1 MSNRPVG
8 TRQARELLRVAF
20 GPSVVALVVIA
31 AVVLL
36 QLLIANSD
44 MTGAFGAIASMWL
57 GVHQVPVSIGGRE
70 LGVMPLLP
78 VLAMIWGTA
87 RTTAAATA
95 PNSSWLVTRW
105 VVGSALGG
113 PILIAAIL
121 LAVIH
126 DAASVIS
133 ELQTPS
139 ALRAFFSV
147 LVVHAIGAL
156 IGVGSKVGRRALT
169 TSRAASPLPTWL
181 PEALRAAIAGVLAL
195 FGLSGVVTA
204 VSLVVHWS
212 TMHDL
217 FAITDSVFGQLSLT
231 LLSILY
237 IPNVIVGASAIA
249 VGSSAHVGLAAF
261 SSFTVFG
268 GDIPAVPVLAAVPTP
283 PLGPIWVALLIVGA
297 ASAVALGQQCA
308 RRPLP
313 IGPATGKLL
322 VASVLAALTMALLG
336 YAGGGR
342 LGNFGDVGVDQAT
355 FAPAVFL
362 WFAGI
367 GGLTVAMSGGLT
379 RKPRPVAAPEP
390 VAEPQPE
397 PEPEEEEEAEDAEL
411 EYVDVDPEP
420 ELEPDQPLVSWSADE
435 PATDEPEVTEAA
447 PAEYVDRYVEYDDMQ
462 ETVQEA
468 RPRSYD
474 DLDDDPEDHFIV
486 DDISDDPVTG
496 DNPRNAG
503 D

>member
-20 GPSVVALVVIA
+20 GPSIVALVVIA

-105 VVGSALGG
+105 VVASALGG
-113 PILIAAIL
+113 PILVAAIL

-126 DAASVIS
+126 DAASVIG
-133 ELQTPS
+133 ELQTPN
-139 ALRAFFSV
+139 ALRAFCSV
-147 LVVHAIGAL
+147 LVVHVIGAL
-156 IGVGSKVGRRALT
+156 IGVGSKVGRRTLDTLPLPGWLPDAI
-169 TSRAASPLPTWL
+169 RAAV
-181 PEALRAAIAGVLAL
+181 AGVLAL
-195 FGLSGVVTA
+195 FGLSGAVTA
-204 VSLVVHWS
+204 VSLVVHWG

-217 FAITDSVFGQLSLT
+217 FAITDSLFGQLSLT

-297 ASAVALGQQCA
+297 ASAVAVGQQCA

-313 IGPATGKLL
+313 LGPATAKLL
-322 VASVLAALTMALLG
+322 TASVLAAVTMALAG

-342 LGNFGDVGVDQAT
+342 LGNFGSVGVDQST
-355 FAPAVFL
+355 FGPAVFL
-362 WFAGI
+362 WFVGI

-379 RKPRPVAAPEP
+379 RRPRPVAP
-390 VAEPQPE
+390 PE
-397 PEPEEEEEAEDAEL
+397 PEPAPPQPQAPDEVDDDVVESTIQYEEP
-411 EYVDVDPEP
+411 DPEP
-420 ELEPDQPLVSWSADE
+420 ELEPDEPLVSWSADE
-435 PATDEPEVTEAA
+435 PSVDEPEVREAA
-447 PAEYVDRYVEYDDMQ
+447 PDEYVDGYVEYDD
-462 ETVQEA
+462 VQEA
-468 RPRSYD
+468 VAEPRPRRYE
-474 DLDDDPEDHFIV
+474 DLEDDPEDHFIV
-486 DDISDDPVTG
+486 DDIPDDPATG
-496 DNPRNAG
+496 DQPRRTG